1 MQEIVEKLLNTAINK
16 NGKHSK
22 IVMLAMSKLNHIQSK
37 IFAALVNSHIS
48 HEDFLTIIIEE
59 KNIES

>member
-1 MQEIVEKLLNTAINK
+1 
-16 NGKHSK
+16 
-22 IVMLAMSKLNHIQSK
+22 MLVISKLNHIQSK